1 MSLQVTG
8 RTVVRRWKMIDAI
21 YVISV
26 DSDCLVVPKS
36 IHGIPRRPGTVKQN
50 QRGVPIMWGMVTC
63 LTPQLNTDCTKS
75 VGFIFTGVGR
85 ST

>member
-1 MSLQVTG
+1 
-8 RTVVRRWKMIDAI
+8 MIDAM
-21 YVISV
+21 YVIAV
-26 DSDCLVVPKS
+26 DSDCLVIDTYTSGKLVVLC
-36 IHGIPRRPGTVKQN
+36 IGIARRPGTVKQN

-75 VGFIFTGVGR
+75 VGFIFKDVGR